1 MEVDYTLEAQEDIR
15 SWKNLGDQKILNK
28 ISSLVYAIQ
37 NSPFTGIGRPKP
49 LKHHLSG
56 LWSRR
61 INREHRII
69 YEVCDENI
77 IIYSLRG
84 HYKEGG

>member
-49 LKHHLSG
+49 LKHNLSG

-77 IIYSLRG
+77 IIHSLRG